1 MLLKRQEAKGGD
13 DENNPDF
20 YGTLLG
26 YHQRVSLLKRC
37 NFNDVDV
44 MSTFDGYIK
53 EFPDI
58 TSSGTVSL
66 ILLTLIVVD
75 HFSHKQH
82 RPPPRAAFLS
92 HIHKDHM
99 TGLERYDSSFI
110 YCSQATKD
118 VGFSAF
124 FQMADLKLV
133 LRLQTKRDRL
143 NLAQGMIERK
153 ICTYANLQYKRDLLV
168 IFLFSVG

>member
-1 MLLKRQEAKGGD
+1 
-13 DENNPDF
+13 
-20 YGTLLG
+20 
-26 YHQRVSLLKRC
+26 
-37 NFNDVDV
+37 
-44 MSTFDGYIK
+44 
-53 EFPDI
+53 
-58 TSSGTVSL
+58 
-66 ILLTLIVVD
+66 
-75 HFSHKQH
+75 
-82 RPPPRAAFLS
+82 
-92 HIHKDHM
+92 M

-168 IFLFSVG
+168 IFLFSVGWLFSAEALTSEHPDMDWSREFVAAGDFTWCKSPVLAIVDDARLIIVREQQCVSLSIRW